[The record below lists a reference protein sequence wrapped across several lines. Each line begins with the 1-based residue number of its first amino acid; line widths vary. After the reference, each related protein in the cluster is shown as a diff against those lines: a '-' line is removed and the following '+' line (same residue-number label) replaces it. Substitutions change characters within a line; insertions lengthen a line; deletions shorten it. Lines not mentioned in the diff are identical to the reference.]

1 MVKHIARKR
10 FGQHFLC
17 DDDIINAI
25 VHAIRPMSG
34 DKLIEIGPG
43 LGALTIPLLAHV
55 DHLDVVEL
63 DRDIVERLRRTHSAD
78 KLTVHA
84 GDALAFDFASLG
96 ERLRIVGNLP
106 YNISTPLLFHL
117 AEFAPSI
124 VDMHFMLQKEV
135 VERMTAQPST
145 HDYGRLT
152 VMLQYRFE
160 MESLFDVP
168 PTAFDPPPKVDSA
181 IVRMLPRAASEMGAH
196 NLTTFAHVVGSA
208 FSQRR
213 KTLRNTLAGL
223 LNPTDFAKL
232 ELDSQ
237 RRAETLS
244 VAEFVHIANY
254 LTNKESS

>member
-1 MVKHIARKR
+1 MAKHIARKR

-17 DDDIINAI
+17 DDDIINGI
-25 VHAIRPMSG
+25 IHAIHPQAG
-34 DKLIEIGPG
+34 DRLVEIGPG
-43 LGALTIPLLAHV
+43 LGALTVPLLAHV
-55 DHLDVVEL
+55 AHLDVVEL
-63 DRDIVERLRRTHSAD
+63 DRDIVERLRRTHAAD
-78 KLTVHA
+78 RLTVHA

-96 ERLRIVGNLP
+96 DKLRIVGNLP

-152 VMLQYRFE
+152 VMLQYRFV

-168 PTAFDPPPKVDSA
+168 PTAFDPPPKVESA
-181 IVRMLPRAASEMGAH
+181 IVRMLPRPASEMGAH
-196 NLTTFAHVVGSA
+196 NITTFAHVVSSA
-208 FSQRR
+208 FAQRR

-223 LNPTDFAKL
+223 LNPNDFAAL
-232 ELDSQ
+232 ALDSQ

-244 VAEFVHIANY
+244 VAEFVNIANY
-254 LTNKESS
+254 LTNKEAS